1 MIRSANTLGSRR
13 RSVRSRVDPQ
23 RPRKDSRLIGTQVGP
38 YTVLSKLGEG
48 GMGEVY
54 RARDTRLN
62 RDVALKVL
70 PETFAADPE
79 RLARLTREAQ
89 ALASLSHANIAHVYG
104 LEQAGAA
111 PAIAMELVEGPTLD
125 DAIRASVVGLP
136 LSDALPIAL
145 QIAAALEAAHD
156 KSIVHRDLKPAN
168 VKVQPDGVVKV
179 LDFGLAK
186 VIDPMAMSGGSLSN
200 SPTLTGRMT
209 QLGIILGTAAYMA
222 PEQARGRTVDRRA
235 DIWAFGCVLF
245 EMLTARRPFDGTDV
259 ADALAQILERE
270 PDWSALPA
278 STPVALRRL
287 IGRCLAKDPKQ
298 RLRDIGEAR
307 IVIDDVIAGRSEPA
321 AVPAP
326 AATGAFPT
334 PRSFFPWVV
343 AALAMGVALAAWA
356 WPRTAPAI
364 DAPVIR
370 ATIDLP
376 TDVEVFSTP
385 LISANGQTIAFVG
398 VRQGVRQVYYRRLS
412 ESEVH
417 PVRGTE
423 TAGIG
428 PSLAIAPDGN
438 AVAYVASDSRLNRV
452 NLDGS
457 PPQTIAQKAGY
468 VFGLSWVGDEII
480 FADDQQLMRVS
491 SSGGDPRPLTA
502 LDTAGGETRQ
512 DFPFASATS
521 SLVVFRSTR
530 GEGNEG
536 LSLDIADTDTGRRHR
551 LGTGFPQVRWLS
563 ATEMVF
569 SRGDTLLLAPLEP
582 GKPMSDAAGTP
593 FLNDVGS
600 VIGGLTGA
608 SLSESG
614 SIVYV
619 PATARRSQL
628 VWVAPDGSE
637 TALPL
642 SARDYQNPRV
652 SPDGRQVAFVAA
664 DGLWVV
670 DLDRLSMNKTGPVTS
685 SYPVWMPDSL
695 RLVVKDLA
703 GRVVVV
709 NADGMG
715 APTTIPGSGPNDF
728 PVSTT
733 RDGKAVAVIRLSP
746 ATSGDVYMVPVDKG
760 EATALIATPAFDG
773 APQISADGKWLVY
786 TSDDSGRMDVYLR
799 RFEDASRRWP
809 ISTMG
814 GLHPVWSRDGRRV
827 YYRSNQQLMAV
838 DITLGPEVKLSAP
851 RVVFDRRY
859 EFGPNISQP
868 NYSLHPVDHRLLMV
882 KPDPSAQSLQLILN
896 WRGLIKRSPAG
907 AGD

>member
-1 MIRSANTLGSRR
+1 MIG
-13 RSVRSRVDPQ
+13 Q
-23 RPRKDSRLIGTQVGP
+23 KIGFYEIVA
-38 YTVLSKLGEG
+38 KLGEG

-89 ALASLSHANIAHVYG
+89 TLASLSHANVAHVYG
-104 LEQAGAA
+104 LEQAGVA
-111 PAIAMELVEGPTLD
+111 PAIVMELVEGPTLD
-125 DAIRASVVGLP
+125 DLIKTSVNGLP
-136 LSDALPIAL
+136 VSDALPIAL
-145 QIAAALEAAHD
+145 QIAVALEAAHD
-156 KSIVHRDLKPAN
+156 KGIVHRDMKPAN

-186 VIDPMAMSGGSLSN
+186 AIDPMAMSGGSLSN

-209 QLGIILGTAAYMA
+209 QLGVILGTAAYMA
-222 PEQARGRTVDRRA
+222 PEQARGRAVDRRA

-245 EMLTARRPFDGTDV
+245 EMLTARRPFDGSDI
-259 ADALAQILERE
+259 ADALARILERE
-270 PDWSALPA
+270 PDWSSLPA
-278 STPVALRRL
+278 STPRPIRHL

-307 IVIDDVIAGRSEPA
+307 IVIDDVIAGRGEPEPA
-321 AVPAP
+321 RAQ
-326 AATGAFPT
+326 ATGGAP
-334 PRSFFPWVV
+334 PVLRSLFPWVV
-343 AALAMGVALAAWA
+343 AALATGVGLASWA
-356 WPRTAPAI
+356 WPRSAQRADT
-364 DAPVIR
+364 PVIR
-370 ATIDLP
+370 VTIDLP
-376 TDVEVFSTP
+376 ADVEVFSTP

-423 TAGIG
+423 TAGVG
-428 PSLAIAPDGN
+428 PSLAISPDGH
-438 AVAYVASDSRLNRV
+438 AVAYVSSDSRLNRV

-468 VFGLSWVGDEII
+468 VFGLSWVNDDII
-480 FADDQQLMRVS
+480 FSNDQQLMRVGS
-491 SSGGDPRPLTA
+491 MGGDPRPVTA
-502 LDTAGGETRQ
+502 LDTSGGETRQ

-521 SLVVFRSTR
+521 PLVVFRSTR
-530 GEGNEG
+530 GEGSDG
-536 LSLDIADTDTGRRHR
+536 LSLDIVATDTGRRHR
-551 LGTGFPQVRWLS
+551 LGKGFPQVRWLS
-563 ATEMVF
+563 ATEVVF
-569 SRGDTLLLAPLEP
+569 SRGDTLFVAPLEA
-582 GKPMSDAAGTP
+582 GKPLSDAAGTP
-593 FLNDVGS
+593 FLGDVGS

-608 SLSESG
+608 SVSENG
-614 SIVYV
+614 SVVYV

-642 SARDYQNPRV
+642 GARDYQNPRV
-652 SPDGRQVAFVAA
+652 SHDGRLLAFVAA
-664 DGLWVV
+664 DGMWVV
-670 DLDRLSMNKTGPVTS
+670 DLARLSMNKAGPVTS
-685 SYPVWMPDSL
+685 SYPVWMPDS
-695 RLVVKDLA
+695 RRIIAKDLA

-709 NADGMG
+709 NADGTG
-715 APTTIPGSGPNDF
+715 TPTTIPGSGPNDF

-733 RDGKAVAVIRLSP
+733 QDGKSVAVIRLSP
-746 ATSGDVYMVPVDKG
+746 STSGDVYMVPVDNG

-773 APQISADGKWLVY
+773 APQISADGKWLIY
-786 TSDDSGRMDVYLR
+786 TSDDSGPMDVYLR
-799 RFEDASRRWP
+799 RFDDASRRWP

-827 YYRSNQQLMAV
+827 YYRSNQQLMVV
-838 DITLGPEVKLSAP
+838 DIVLEPEVKLSKP
-851 RVVFDRRY
+851 RLVFDRRY

-868 NYSLHPVDHRLLMV
+868 NYSLHPHDQRLLMV

-896 WRGLIKRSPAG
+896 WRGLIKR
-907 AGD
+907 